1 MPEFLGFCA
10 PAFPDADDDVS
21 NLAPDLVERSLAFHD
36 PPGIYVHVV
45 GHPPI
50 GLWIGA
56 NLHHGRDGGP
66 DDRAA
71 PGDEQDYMAAARD
84 QFGDLGIVVD
94 IGEAEADFAVRNHIE
109 QVETAARRNVAS
121 AWPPYQ
127 IGTRP
132 DSGRGLIPASSR

>member
-1 MPEFLGFCA
+1 MPEFLGFCP
-10 PAFPDADDDVS
+10 PAFPETDDDVA
-21 NLAPDLVERSLAFHD
+21 NLAPDLVERRLAFHD
-36 PPGIYVHVV
+36 SPGIHVHVV

-56 NLHHGRDGGP
+56 NLYHGRDGGP

-109 QVETAARRNVAS
+109 QAETRGGMSPGLMRPEIGAA
-121 AWPPYQ
+121 
-127 IGTRP
+127 P
-132 DSGRGLIPASSR
+132 DFA